1 VRVPRARAAVLA
13 KGGGGGGG
21 GKGGKG
27 GGAAQASSAQSERI
41 CARSSDYS
49 QWYLDVIAAGDL
61 VDASP
66 VRGCMVIKPAGM
78 ALWEGVRDV
87 LDRRIKAKGVQSA
100 YFPLLI
106 PVSFLSKEAEHVEG
120 FAKECAVVTHH
131 RLRAVPGGTGVE
143 PDPDA
148 RLEEPLIVRP
158 TSETI
163 IWHMFGKWI
172 TSYRDL
178 PLKVNQW
185 ANVLRWELR
194 TRPFL
199 RSAEFLWQEGHTAH
213 ATAAEANALAAEV
226 LDMYADVCESLLALP
241 VVRGEKSASERFAGA
256 EATYTI
262 EGLMQ
267 NGWALQCGTSHFL
280 GQNFAKAFDVRFQ
293 TSDSGLEHVWA
304 TSWGM
309 TTRLIGAL
317 VMSHSDDAGLVL
329 PPRIAPLQVV
339 IVPFAAKEPADAAA
353 VDAAVSELRGALEAE
368 GVRVHVDARD
378 HLRAG
383 AKYFEWERKGVPL
396 RVDIGPRDLTSGE
409 TKMSRRTDSAKL
421 PLPLADM
428 RAAAATINAELEA
441 MQAALLDTARAR
453 IAAATF
459 ELSSYGEM
467 AARLNSDEP
476 STSGFFLVPW
486 ADDAAN
492 EATIKEETKATL
504 RCYPFAEQHRA
515 EGKAC
520 FFSGRPATHMALFAR
535 AY

>member
-1 VRVPRARAAVLA
+1 MPAALLITFLVGARAWGGAARGSAPLVRVPLVRVPRARAAVLA

-226 LDMYADVCESLLALP
+226 LDMCASRRPRPRPARRAARRSHHPPRPRPLVALP
-241 VVRGEKSASERFAGA
+241 
-256 EATYTI
+256 
-262 EGLMQ
+262 
-267 NGWALQCGTSHFL
+267 
-280 GQNFAKAFDVRFQ
+280 
-293 TSDSGLEHVWA
+293 
-304 TSWGM
+304 
-309 TTRLIGAL
+309 
-317 VMSHSDDAGLVL
+317 
-329 PPRIAPLQVV
+329 P
-339 IVPFAAKEPADAAA
+339 PFAPPLPSLHLVSLSGTRTCASPSSRCPSCAARSRRRSA
-353 VDAAVSELRGALEAE
+353 
-368 GVRVHVDARD
+368 
-378 HLRAG
+378 LRA
-383 AKYFEWERKGVPL
+383 R
-396 RVDIGPRDLTSGE
+396 RQRTR
-409 TKMSRRTDSAKL
+409 SRA
-421 PLPLADM
+421 
-428 RAAAATINAELEA
+428 
-441 MQAALLDTARAR
+441 
-453 IAAATF
+453 
-459 ELSSYGEM
+459 
-467 AARLNSDEP
+467 
-476 STSGFFLVPW
+476 
-486 ADDAAN
+486 
-492 EATIKEETKATL
+492 
-504 RCYPFAEQHRA
+504 
-515 EGKAC
+515 
-520 FFSGRPATHMALFAR
+520 
-535 AY
+535 